1 MSQISTRGERF
12 LPKWLSFNE
21 EEQTFLGIPSE
32 KEEGIHEILI
42 AALGKLPNNPAG
54 YICGSTILKITVWKL
69 KDYPLFVE
77 NSLLGVKQGNF
88 NGKRNTCSFNE
99 PVILASMVLP
109 IKFQTLN
116 ANNALDFL
124 KDLSFGNDIDTRD
137 AFILPNTVKNPFL
150 NLLESSHVVAS
161 GPGANRN
168 SSGPSTLVTW
178 HVKCG
183 IILLNHPL
191 FDVLKYHSQKNLT
204 MLTKNISFAVI
215 GWHVIT
221 GFQKRFIEHGLLRRR
236 RNVIGGTTTPVYS
249 TIPISRAT
257 VVTTRVKPR
266 KTSHI
271 SSTVRLTRLQPSP
284 TFSSPFGS
292 TTSSNVSNSSP
303 SKQSIPTVQSSPAI
317 LRSTNVSVS
326 QLSTSK
332 FIQPSLTSTY
342 FQGNT
347 THMFLPSSG
356 NLVFSSAFDST
367 SNDLLSSTAFR
378 NKTVPI
384 SSYFKLNN
392 TNYTTSFGMSSSN
405 KFSPF
410 SSATLH
416 SFVISSN
423 STSKIVDKTTIGI
436 SSRDSSI
443 KLSSSTIKYLLISAS
458 NASAISKPQQTQT
471 YSDMSVDVSSKTTS
485 LTSPTISKN
494 SLSKTQSEYESLSTL
509 TTMLMQLS
517 SSTAKYMTLNSTQV
531 YLETSSYV
539 SSVDKSSTALIN
551 STTQL
556 VLSYPSRTSALAQTE
571 TIVSSVLT
579 RSVSLSIAPSFPTT
593 SLFLPVSNK
602 NETATRKLTIVSS
615 ELIKSSLNDS
625 PTKSSPNL
633 IRSPSVSIAF
643 SLKSSVSDNKT
654 SNSILFQTSRIQT
667 EISSTSSEYLLSDFV
682 RTTTATSPVQ
692 RSFVS
697 VSRTK
702 QNSFVASIIT
712 TLSKTWSD
720 KRSIRDVTATTF
732 LLPISKSIGEQSSIG
747 RWLS

>member
-191 FDVLKYHSQKNLT
+191 FDELKYHSQKNLT

-271 SSTVRLTRLQPSP
+271 SSTVRLT
-284 TFSSPFGS
+284 
-292 TTSSNVSNSSP
+292 
-303 SKQSIPTVQSSPAI
+303 
-317 LRSTNVSVS
+317 
-326 QLSTSK
+326 
-332 FIQPSLTSTY
+332 
-342 FQGNT
+342 
-347 THMFLPSSG
+347 
-356 NLVFSSAFDST
+356 
-367 SNDLLSSTAFR
+367 
-378 NKTVPI
+378 
-384 SSYFKLNN
+384 
-392 TNYTTSFGMSSSN
+392 
-405 KFSPF
+405 
-410 SSATLH
+410 
-416 SFVISSN
+416 
-423 STSKIVDKTTIGI
+423 
-436 SSRDSSI
+436 
-443 KLSSSTIKYLLISAS
+443 STIANILISFW
-458 NASAISKPQQTQT
+458 
-471 YSDMSVDVSSKTTS
+471 
-485 LTSPTISKN
+485 
-494 SLSKTQSEYESLSTL
+494 
-509 TTMLMQLS
+509 
-517 SSTAKYMTLNSTQV
+517 KY
-531 YLETSSYV
+531 YLV
-539 SSVDKSSTALIN
+539 
-551 STTQL
+551 
-556 VLSYPSRTSALAQTE
+556 
-571 TIVSSVLT
+571 
-579 RSVSLSIAPSFPTT
+579 
-593 SLFLPVSNK
+593 
-602 NETATRKLTIVSS
+602 
-615 ELIKSSLNDS
+615 
-625 PTKSSPNL
+625 
-633 IRSPSVSIAF
+633 
-643 SLKSSVSDNKT
+643 
-654 SNSILFQTSRIQT
+654 
-667 EISSTSSEYLLSDFV
+667 
-682 RTTTATSPVQ
+682 
-692 RSFVS
+692 
-697 VSRTK
+697 
-702 QNSFVASIIT
+702 
-712 TLSKTWSD
+712 
-720 KRSIRDVTATTF
+720 
-732 LLPISKSIGEQSSIG
+732 
-747 RWLS
+747 

>member
-1 MSQISTRGERF
+1 MPQISTRGERF

-21 EEQTFLGIPSE
+21 EKQTFLGIPSE

-77 NSLLGVKQGNF
+77 NSLLVVKQGNF
-88 NGKRNTCSFNE
+88 NGKRNTCGFNE
-99 PVILASMVLP
+99 PVILASMVLS

-116 ANNALDFL
+116 ANNAVDFL
-124 KDLSFGNDIDTRD
+124 KDLSFGNDINTRD

-183 IILLNHPL
+183 VILLNHPL
-191 FDVLKYHSQKNLT
+191 FDELKYHSQKKLT

-221 GFQKRFIEHGLLRRR
+221 GFQKRYIEHGLLRRR

-303 SKQSIPTVQSSPAI
+303 SKQPIPTVQSSPAT
-317 LRSTNVSVS
+317 LRSTDVSVS

-332 FIQPSLTSTY
+332 FIQPSLSSTY

-347 THMFLPSSG
+347 TYMFLPSSG

-378 NKTVPI
+378 TKTVTV

-392 TNYTTSFGMSSSN
+392 TNYTTSFGMSSSDT
-405 KFSPF
+405 FSPF

-423 STSKIVDKTTIGI
+423 STSKIVDKTTVGV
-436 SSRDSSI
+436 SSRNSSI

-471 YSDMSVDVSSKTTS
+471 YSDMSLDVSSKTTG

-494 SLSKTQSEYESLSTL
+494 SLSKTQSEYQSLSTL

-517 SSTAKYMTLNSTQV
+517 SSTAKYMTLN

-539 SSVDKSSTALIN
+539 SSIDKSSTALIN

-593 SLFLPVSNK
+593 SLSLPVSNK

-633 IRSPSVSIAF
+633 LRSPSVSIAF

-654 SNSILFQTSRIQT
+654 SNSILFQTSRTQT
-667 EISSTSSEYLLSDFV
+667 EMSSTSSEYLLSDFV
-682 RTTTATSPVQ
+682 GTTTAISPVQ

-697 VSRTK
+697 VSKTK
-702 QNSFVASIIT
+702 QNSFVTSTVT
-712 TLSKTWSD
+712 TLSKTRSD
-720 KRSIRDVTATTF
+720 KRSTRNVTATTF
-732 LLPISKSIGEQSSIG
+732 LLPMSKSIGEQSSIG